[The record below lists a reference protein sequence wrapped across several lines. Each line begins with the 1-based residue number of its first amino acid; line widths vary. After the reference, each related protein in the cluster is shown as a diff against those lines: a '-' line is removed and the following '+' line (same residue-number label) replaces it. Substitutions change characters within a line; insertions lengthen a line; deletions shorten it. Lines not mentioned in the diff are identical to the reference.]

1 MVPRHLRLSRK
12 TFPDHRMGIRLSSPN
27 LTVVWGNSTNG
38 GCAVVVSKKV
48 ARRSVDRHQVKRRIM
63 AVLAPWCAEGHF
75 LVVHA
80 RAGALGL
87 PYKNIHEELNSILM
101 KTKLPVPQ

>member
-1 MVPRHLRLSRK
+1 
-12 TFPDHRMGIRLSSPN
+12 
-27 LTVVWGNSTNG
+27 
-38 GCAVVVSKKV
+38 
-48 ARRSVDRHQVKRRIM
+48 M